1 MFQALLRVYKLVDF
15 GHFLVSIPDFGVKYD
30 SKEKFFVVAPEA
42 EEGSLEEKVDVPPA
56 ANVSVH

>member
-1 MFQALLRVYKLVDF
+1 MYKLVDF